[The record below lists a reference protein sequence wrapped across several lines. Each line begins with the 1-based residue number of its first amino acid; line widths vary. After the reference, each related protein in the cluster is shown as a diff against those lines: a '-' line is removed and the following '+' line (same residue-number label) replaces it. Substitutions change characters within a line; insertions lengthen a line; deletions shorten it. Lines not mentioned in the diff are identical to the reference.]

1 MDARAALPDA
11 ADAAL
16 AALRAGAQAAAQAL
30 AAREPG
36 LTAEVLA
43 TLDSTNAE
51 LLRRARA
58 GHGSTALLAA
68 RTQTAGR
75 GRRGRAWVTVPDGS
89 LAFSV
94 GLVLQPADW
103 SGLSLAIG
111 VALARALPHG
121 VRLKWPNDLVWQ
133 GRKLGGILIET
144 AAVPGAAGRYAVIG
158 VGVNLVA
165 PALPP
170 DAPPD
175 ALPPAG
181 LHELTRAHGQPPQD
195 AGAWLA
201 RLAPA
206 VVQAARRF
214 EAEGFA
220 PWQAS
225 YGALDALAGR
235 PVRTSDGRE
244 GVADGVAA
252 DGALRLRTAHGG
264 VVLVQAGEVSVRP
277 C

>member
-1 MDARAALPDA
+1 MLARTTLPEA

-16 AALRAGAQAAAQAL
+16 AVLHAGVQAAAQVL

-36 LTAEVLA
+36 LTAQAVA

-58 GHGSTALLAA
+58 GHGGTALLVAH
-68 RTQTAGR
+68 TQTAGR
-75 GRRGRAWVTVPDGS
+75 GRRGRTWVTVPGAS

-94 GLVLQPADW
+94 GLTMQPRDW
-103 SGLSLAIG
+103 SGLSLAVG
-111 VALARALPHG
+111 VALARALPGG

-144 AAVPGAAGRYAVIG
+144 AAVPGTGGRYAVIG
-158 VGVNLVA
+158 VGINLA
-165 PALPP
+165 TPALPP
-170 DAPPD
+170 EAPPD
-175 ALPPAG
+175 ALAPAG
-181 LHELTRAHGQPPQD
+181 LDELAHAGGLPALD

-206 VVQAARRF
+206 VVDAARRF
-214 EAEGFA
+214 EADGFA

-225 YGALDALAGR
+225 YGALDALAGL

-244 GVADGVAA
+244 GVADGVSA
-252 DGALRLRTAHGG
+252 DGALRLRSADGS